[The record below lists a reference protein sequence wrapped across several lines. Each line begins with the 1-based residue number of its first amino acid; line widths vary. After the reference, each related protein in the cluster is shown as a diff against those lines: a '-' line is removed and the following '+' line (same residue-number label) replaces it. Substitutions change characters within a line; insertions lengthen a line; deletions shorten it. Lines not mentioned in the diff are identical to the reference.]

1 MEIQGKVI
9 AVLPERS
16 GISARGEWKS
26 QTYVIETQEQY
37 PKKMAFDVFGAD
49 RIANFGI
56 QFGEVI
62 NVSFDIDAHE
72 YQGRYFNQ
80 IRAWNVVRQAQQAPV
95 QGGGFSGNVQP
106 GAQAAQQAMASS
118 ANAAGV
124 ANPTNPQNLFPPAQ
138 PQQPQSAAPSSDQFL
153 QNRHQSRQCLQQ
165 PCKVLWYKAVIPD
178 NRCQYPGAKEPDRQ
192 NPADTCPRNWF

>member
-16 GISARGEWKS
+16 GVSARGEWKS

-49 RIANFGI
+49 RIANFCI
-56 QFGEVI
+56 QLGDVI

-80 IRAWNVVRQAQQAPV
+80 IRAWNVTKVSQQAPT
-95 QGGGFSGNVQP
+95 QCGGFSGNVQS

-124 ANPTNPQNLFPPAQ
+124 ANQINQQNLFQPA
-138 PQQPQSAAPSSDQFL
+138 
-153 QNRHQSRQCLQQ
+153 HQSEQQ
-165 PCKVLWYKAVIPD
+165 QEQQRGNSDDLP
-178 NRCQYPGAKEPDRQ
+178 
-192 NPADTCPRNWF
+192 F

>member
-16 GISARGEWKS
+16 GVSARGEWKS

-49 RIANFGI
+49 RIASFGI
-56 QFGEVI
+56 QSGEVI

-72 YQGRYFNQ
+72 YQGRFFNQ
-80 IRAWNVVRQAQQAPV
+80 IRAWNVTKV
-95 QGGGFSGNVQP
+95 S
-106 GAQAAQQAMASS
+106 QQAMASS

-124 ANPTNPQNLFPPAQ
+124 ANPTNQQSLFPPAH
-138 PQQPQSAAPSSDQFL
+138 PQQPQSAALSSDT
-153 QNRHQSRQCLQQ
+153 QSSGYL
-165 PCKVLWYKAVIPD
+165 P
-178 NRCQYPGAKEPDRQ
+178 
-192 NPADTCPRNWF
+192 F

>member
-16 GISARGEWKS
+16 GVSARGEWKS

-49 RIANFGI
+49 RIASFGI
-56 QFGEVI
+56 QLGEVI
-62 NVSFDIDAHE
+62 NVSFDIDAHK

-80 IRAWNVVRQAQQAPV
+80 IRAWNVTKVSQQTAAQC
-95 QGGGFSGNVQP
+95 GGFSGNAQSS
-106 GAQAAQQAMASS
+106 AQAAQQAMASS

-124 ANPTNPQNLFPPAQ
+124 ANPMNQQNLFPPEQ
-138 PQQPQSAAPSSDQFL
+138 QSAQQTGQSQGDSSDLPF
-153 QNRHQSRQCLQQ
+153 
-165 PCKVLWYKAVIPD
+165 
-178 NRCQYPGAKEPDRQ
+178 
-192 NPADTCPRNWF
+192 

>member
-16 GISARGEWKS
+16 GVSARGEWKS

-49 RIANFGI
+49 RIAIFGI

-80 IRAWNVVRQAQQAPV
+80 IRAWNVTKVSQQAT
-95 QGGGFSGNVQP
+95 
-106 GAQAAQQAMASS
+106 AQAP
-118 ANAAGV
+118 AGV
-124 ANPTNPQNLFPPAQ
+124 AQPSAPYTPPAQ
-138 PQQPQSAAPSSDQFL
+138 PQQPQSAAPSSD
-153 QNRHQSRQCLQQ
+153 
-165 PCKVLWYKAVIPD
+165 PD
-178 NRCQYPGAKEPDRQ
+178 DLP
-192 NPADTCPRNWF
+192 F

>member
-16 GISARGEWKS
+16 GVSARGEWKS

-49 RIANFGI
+49 RLA
-56 QFGEVI
+56 QFNIHSGEVI

-80 IRAWNVVRQAQQAPV
+80 IRAWNVTKVSQ
-95 QGGGFSGNVQP
+95 
-106 GAQAAQQAMASS
+106 QAAQQAMASS

-124 ANPTNPQNLFPPAQ
+124 ANPTNQQNLFPPEQ
-138 PQQPQSAAPSSDQFL
+138 QSAQQQGNSDDLPF
-153 QNRHQSRQCLQQ
+153 
-165 PCKVLWYKAVIPD
+165 
-178 NRCQYPGAKEPDRQ
+178 
-192 NPADTCPRNWF
+192 

>member
-16 GISARGEWKS
+16 GVSARGEWKS

-49 RIANFGI
+49 RLAQFNI
-56 QFGEVI
+56 QSGEVI

-72 YQGRYFNQ
+72 YQGRWFNS
-80 IRAWNVVRQAQQAPV
+80 IRAWNVTKV
-95 QGGGFSGNVQP
+95 S
-106 GAQAAQQAMASS
+106 QQAMASS

-124 ANPTNPQNLFPPAQ
+124 ANPTNQQNLFPPEQ
-138 PQQPQSAAPSSDQFL
+138 QSA
-153 QNRHQSRQCLQQ
+153 QQ
-165 PCKVLWYKAVIPD
+165 QEQQRGNNDDLP
-178 NRCQYPGAKEPDRQ
+178 
-192 NPADTCPRNWF
+192 F

>member
-16 GISARGEWKS
+16 GVSARGEWKS

-49 RIANFGI
+49 RIASFSI
-56 QFGEVI
+56 HSGEVI

-80 IRAWNVVRQAQQAPV
+80 IRAWNVTKVSQQAAE
-95 QGGGFSGNVQP
+95 QGGVFSGNAQSS
-106 GAQAAQQAMASS
+106 AQAAQQAMASS

-124 ANPTNPQNLFPPAQ
+124 ANPTNQQNLFPPEQ
-138 PQQPQSAAPSSDQFL
+138 QSAQQRGNSDDLPF
-153 QNRHQSRQCLQQ
+153 
-165 PCKVLWYKAVIPD
+165 
-178 NRCQYPGAKEPDRQ
+178 
-192 NPADTCPRNWF
+192 

>member
-1 MEIQGKVI
+1 MELQGKVI

-16 GISARGEWKS
+16 GVSARGEWKS

-49 RIANFGI
+49 RIASFGI

-80 IRAWNVVRQAQQAPV
+80 IRAWNVTKVSQQTTV
-95 QGGGFSGNVQP
+95 QSGGFSGNVQS

-124 ANPTNPQNLFPPAQ
+124 ANPMNPQNPYPPRQQPSQ
-138 PQQPQSAAPSSDQFL
+138 PQGDSSDLPF
-153 QNRHQSRQCLQQ
+153 
-165 PCKVLWYKAVIPD
+165 
-178 NRCQYPGAKEPDRQ
+178 
-192 NPADTCPRNWF
+192 

>member
-9 AVLPERS
+9 AVLPVRS
-16 GISARGEWKS
+16 GVSARGEWKS

-49 RIANFGI
+49 RLAQFNI
-56 QFGEVI
+56 QSGEVI

-80 IRAWNVVRQAQQAPV
+80 IRAWNVTKVSQ
-95 QGGGFSGNVQP
+95 
-106 GAQAAQQAMASS
+106 QAAQQAMASS

-124 ANPTNPQNLFPPAQ
+124 ANPTNQQNLFPPEQ
-138 PQQPQSAAPSSDQFL
+138 QSAQQQAQQRVNSDDLPF
-153 QNRHQSRQCLQQ
+153 
-165 PCKVLWYKAVIPD
+165 
-178 NRCQYPGAKEPDRQ
+178 
-192 NPADTCPRNWF
+192 

>member
-16 GISARGEWKS
+16 GVSARGEWKS

-49 RIANFGI
+49 RLA
-56 QFGEVI
+56 QFNIHSGEVI

-80 IRAWNVVRQAQQAPV
+80 IRAWNVTKVSQ
-95 QGGGFSGNVQP
+95 
-106 GAQAAQQAMASS
+106 QAAQQAMASS

-124 ANPTNPQNLFPPAQ
+124 ANPTNQQNLFPPAQ
-138 PQQPQSAAPSSDQFL
+138 QSAQQQAQQRGNSDDLPF
-153 QNRHQSRQCLQQ
+153 
-165 PCKVLWYKAVIPD
+165 
-178 NRCQYPGAKEPDRQ
+178 
-192 NPADTCPRNWF
+192 